1 MKRTIPLNI
10 HLIKVNNKNSRKM
23 CEIKVNN
30 KDIQRRHSRRFE
42 VFIVNLEHIWHLSLV
57 FILLTLSM

>member
-1 MKRTIPLNI
+1 
-10 HLIKVNNKNSRKM
+10 M

-30 KDIQRRHSRRFE
+30 KDIQRHHSRRFE